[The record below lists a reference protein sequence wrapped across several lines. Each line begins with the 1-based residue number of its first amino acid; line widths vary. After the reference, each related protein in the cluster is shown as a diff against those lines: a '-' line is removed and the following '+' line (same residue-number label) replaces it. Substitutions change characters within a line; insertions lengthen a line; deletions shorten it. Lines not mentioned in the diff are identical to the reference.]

1 MNKIKWLTAGL
12 LALALCGPAM
22 ADDKKKPAEG
32 KKKGANILKELK
44 LSKEQRKKLNEST
57 KEIREQA
64 AKLRANKDLDKKE
77 KAKQFRELKAANVA
91 AIKKVLN
98 EGQLKQYEDH
108 LAKAAER
115 KKKK

>member
-1 MNKIKWLTAGL
+1 MSKIKWLTAGL
-12 LALALCGPAM
+12 RALALCGPTM

-32 KKKGANILKELK
+32 KKKVVNILKELK

-64 AKLRANKDLDKKE
+64 AKLRTNKDLDKKE
-77 KAKQFRELKAANVA
+77 KAKQLRELKTANAA

-98 EGQLKQYEDH
+98 GGQLKQYEDY
-108 LAKAAER
+108 LAKVPER
-115 KKKK
+115 KK